1 MDTLFKITAS
11 SNTAQW
17 PLLAVILLLLVM
29 TGLFSFI
36 YFKGTAGAIRVTDQ
50 FLELQAP
57 FYGRIIPL
65 AEIQIDQARIVNL
78 TRQTLFA
85 PRLRTNGIGLP
96 GFQLGWFKLR
106 SGQRALAF
114 LTDRTRVVYLPT
126 TQDYVLL
133 VSLQEAGQ
141 FISRLRAMRRDE
153 N

>member
-1 MDTLFKITAS
+1 
-11 SNTAQW
+11 
-17 PLLAVILLLLVM
+17 
-29 TGLFSFI
+29 
-36 YFKGTAGAIRVTDQ
+36 
-50 FLELQAP
+50 
-57 FYGRIIPL
+57 
-65 AEIQIDQARIVNL
+65 
-78 TRQTLFA
+78 
-85 PRLRTNGIGLP
+85 IGLP

-141 FISRLRAMRRDE
+141 FISQLRAMRRDE